1 MVFVLIYNIAE
12 LIRTVFRHSTDRA
25 ADTFVILCTVNFGQ
39 STVIGGFY
47 DVVSAYGSKYF
58 TVYNYITY
66 SLTCQ
71 IFLYTFL
78 KDCESYPKNTVR
90 ICKKWIENTNELFL
104 IKANIRRIP
113 MNIVLIVVPL
123 ASIIFS
129 LFSGT
134 MQETSG
140 AILEKSGEAVELVIS
155 ICGVMCFWSGLMR
168 VAERA
173 GLTEKLSRLI
183 SPVVVLLFRGIKRGG
198 KAAGLITMNLAANI
212 LGLGNAS
219 TPLGIAAMKAI
230 AEENGAENNSA
241 TDDMI
246 MLAVLNTASLQ
257 IIPAT
262 AGALRLA
269 NGVSEPFDI
278 LPCVWVV
285 SLYSAAVAV
294 IAAKIMGRVS
304 RRRKP

>member
-1 MVFVLIYNIAE
+1 MKII
-12 LIRTVFRHSTDRA
+12 
-25 ADTFVILCTVNFGQ
+25 
-39 STVIGGFY
+39 
-47 DVVSAYGSKYF
+47 
-58 TVYNYITY
+58 
-66 SLTCQ
+66 
-71 IFLYTFL
+71 
-78 KDCESYPKNTVR
+78 
-90 ICKKWIENTNELFL
+90 
-104 IKANIRRIP
+104 
-113 MNIVLIVVPL
+113 LIVIPL
-123 ASIIFS
+123 VSVIFS
-129 LFSGT
+129 LINGN
-134 MQETSG
+134 MQELSSS
-140 AILEKSGEAVELVIS
+140 IPQKSGEAVELVIS
-155 ICGVMCFWSGLMR
+155 LCGIMCFWSGLMK

-173 GLTEKLSRLI
+173 GLTEKLSKLI
-183 SPVVVLLFRGIKRGG
+183 APIVGLLFRGIKKGG

-230 AEENGAENNSA
+230 AEENGDPNITQSSA

-294 IAAKIMGRVS
+294 ISAKIMGAIS
-304 RRRKP
+304 KRRQP